1 MNLPGRTQ
9 KQKDQWSKR
18 SLLGIVTGLPKW
30 NQSKVA
36 ELQKSPLIS
45 DETKRSIQ
53 WAVDYLAKELKYAE
67 REIRGSWQ

>member
-1 MNLPGRTQ
+1 MAARTQ

-30 NQSKVA
+30 NQSKVT
-36 ELQKSPLIS
+36 ELCKSPLVN

-53 WAVDYLAKELKYAE
+53 WSITYLASQLKVAE
-67 REIRGSWQ
+67 CEIRGSWQ